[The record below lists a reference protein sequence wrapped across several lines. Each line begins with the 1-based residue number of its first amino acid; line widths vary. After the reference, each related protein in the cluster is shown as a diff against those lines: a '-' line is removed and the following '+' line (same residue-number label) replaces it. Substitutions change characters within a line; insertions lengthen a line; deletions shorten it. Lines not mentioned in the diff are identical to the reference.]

1 MKNFIAILLCSS
13 LSLSAFAEE
22 ADVFAQPKIES
33 EQKHDFFF
41 VPAIEAFFSPS
52 VEVDTTPHDTTVIA
66 TPKQQDDELA
76 NAVFQ
81 LTSVPKLQSAI
92 ALIYDEQSHR
102 PLYTKNAENIAP
114 IASITKL
121 MTAMVILDAKLPMD
135 EQITICN
142 DDADHRK
149 GTHSRMRS
157 GLTLSRG
164 ELLKLALMAS
174 ENRAAAA
181 LARTYPGGMDA
192 AIARMNAKA
201 QELGMRSTRF
211 FDPTGLNS
219 NNVSTAQ
226 DLVLMVRAAQY
237 YEPIHQFTT
246 SSSHIVQL
254 AKHRPIRF
262 GNTNPLV
269 KNASWDIGVS
279 KTGYISEAGRCLVMK
294 ATISK
299 RPVII
304 VLLDSWGKRTR
315 VGDANR
321 IKKWMESSSG
331 RSLRSGRG

>member
-1 MKNFIAILLCSS
+1 MKRSVVVFLS
-13 LSLSAFAEE
+13 LSLSLSVHAEE
-22 ADVFAQPKIES
+22 ADAFSAPKTE
-33 EQKHDFFF
+33 HFFMST
-41 VPAIEAFFSPS
+41 VEALFSTQTDAVAPTVS
-52 VEVDTTPHDTTVIA
+52 PTPEVVV
-66 TPKQQDDELA
+66 TPKQQDEELT

-81 LTSVPKLQSAI
+81 FTSNPKLQSAI
-92 ALIYDEQSHR
+92 ALIYDEQGKR

-135 EQITICN
+135 EKITICN

-149 GTHSRMRS
+149 GTRSRMHS
-157 GLTLSRG
+157 GITLTRG

-192 AIARMNAKA
+192 AVARMNAKA
-201 QELGMRSTRF
+201 QELGMHSTRF

-246 SSSHIVQL
+246 STSHTVL
-254 AKHRPIRF
+254 FPKHRPLRF

-269 KNASWDIGVS
+269 KNASWNIGIS

-294 ATISK
+294 ATISN

-321 IKKWMESSSG
+321 IKKWMESASG
-331 RSLRSGRG
+331 RATRSGRG